1 MQLAA
6 HSQAVSLP
14 FRRLHAPFRRF
25 SSPLC
30 FRSVIKLKSQHYGAH
45 LHSHKVNYGSGSGQQ
60 SVTGFGEGEDNND
73 YWLVQSFDAST
84 KVGFAYGKC
93 SHAE

>member
-1 MQLAA
+1 M
-6 HSQAVSLP
+6 
-14 FRRLHAPFRRF
+14 
-25 SSPLC
+25 
-30 FRSVIKLKSQHYGAH
+30 IKLKSQHYGAH

-84 KVGFAYGKC
+84 KVSTG
-93 SHAE
+93 